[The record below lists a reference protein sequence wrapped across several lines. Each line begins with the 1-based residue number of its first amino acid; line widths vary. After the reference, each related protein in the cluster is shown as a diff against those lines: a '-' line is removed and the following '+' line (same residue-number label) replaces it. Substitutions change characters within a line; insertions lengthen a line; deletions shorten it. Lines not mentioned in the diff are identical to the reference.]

1 MSKFTIPWKTL
12 IDTAPEG
19 LFLLEASGVV
29 QYANAAALAL
39 LGLPS
44 PDGAPVAQWLVDA
57 AAADPSELRTLEDM
71 MAEIDD
77 KEEAGVTTSR

>member
-1 MSKFTIPWKTL
+1 MMT
-12 IDTAPEG
+12 G
-19 LFLLEASGVV
+19 YV
-29 QYANAAALAL
+29 L
-39 LGLPS
+39 LGLLAAVILVGNLIFILYAVLHRKD
-44 PDGAPVAQWLVDA
+44 PDEGLALRPEVRQRLVDA